1 MPDLTSRP
9 YRPDDKQCCEACVF
23 GGELHEEWCPQFI
36 RPALARGSAAYAK
49 WLFNFKY
56 PPAFSSLNHQKDSK
70 CHEFSQARGE

>member
-56 PPAFSSLNHQKDSK
+56 RRLGDAIR
-70 CHEFSQARGE
+70 RGELPSLQIHPEATN